1 MVYYCNKI
9 HISLIYIHYATLK
22 KILFSSTTT
31 ITTNILHE
39 KIRTKKDCWEEIAR
53 SEQCDGV
60 SFDNS

>member
-1 MVYYCNKI
+1 MVYYCNI
-9 HISLIYIHYATLK
+9 HISLIYIYNATLK

-39 KIRTKKDCWEEIAR
+39 KIRTKKDWEEIAR

>member
-1 MVYYCNKI
+1 M
-9 HISLIYIHYATLK
+9 SLIYIYYATLK
-22 KILFSSTTT
+22 KILFSSTTTT